1 MAAWRSF
8 RRNYSLMAIWSFRI
22 KQVRDKGKEEEDMKK
37 LTTVGAIML
46 MAGSMLISTGC
57 VQKGPAQRA
66 GENIDR
72 AVEDMKDAVDP
83 PGPAEKAG
91 RSIDRAVDNLSN

>member
-1 MAAWRSF
+1 MQAKQITSLFISSF
-8 RRNYSLMAIWSFRI
+8 FVA
-22 KQVRDKGKEEEDMKK
+22 
-37 LTTVGAIML
+37 TTLLV
-46 MAGSMLISTGC
+46 TGC

-72 AVEDMKDAVDP
+72 AVENMQDAVDP

-91 RSIDRAVDNLSN
+91 RSLDRAIDNATK

>member
-1 MAAWRSF
+1 M
-8 RRNYSLMAIWSFRI
+8 SL
-22 KQVRDKGKEEEDMKK
+22 V
-37 LTTVGAIML
+37 
-46 MAGSMLISTGC
+46 ISVFLGTALLFTSC

-72 AVEDMKDAVDP
+72 AVDHMKDAVDP

-91 RSIDRAVDNLSN
+91 RSLDRAMDN

>member
-1 MAAWRSF
+1 MAGWRSAGLD
-8 RRNYSLMAIWSFRI
+8 YSFMAIWGFR
-22 KQVRDKGKEEEDMKK
+22 VRQAPYREEEDMKK
-37 LTTVGAIML
+37 LMTWGVIML
-46 MAGSMLISTGC
+46 LAGSVSIGAGC

-66 GENIDR
+66 GEDIDQ

-91 RSIDRAVDNLSN
+91 RSIDRTVDDLSR

>member
-1 MAAWRSF
+1 MPARQIT
-8 RRNYSLMAIWSFRI
+8 SLVISAFF
-22 KQVRDKGKEEEDMKK
+22 
-37 LTTVGAIML
+37 GASL
-46 MAGSMLISTGC
+46 LFTGC

-72 AVEDMKDAVDP
+72 AVENMKDAVDP

-91 RSIDRAVDNLSN
+91 RSLDRAMDNITK

>member
-1 MAAWRSF
+1 MRAKQIT
-8 RRNYSLMAIWSFRI
+8 SLFISTLF
-22 KQVRDKGKEEEDMKK
+22 V
-37 LTTVGAIML
+37 TTLLSV
-46 MAGSMLISTGC
+46 TGC

-91 RSIDRAVDNLSN
+91 RSIDRAIDNATK